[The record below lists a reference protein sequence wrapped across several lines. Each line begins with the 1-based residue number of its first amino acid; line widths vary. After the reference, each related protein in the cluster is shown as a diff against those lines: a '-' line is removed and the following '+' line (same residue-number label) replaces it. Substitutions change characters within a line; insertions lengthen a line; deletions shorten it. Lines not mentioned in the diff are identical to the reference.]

1 VGIEIHGNDRSI
13 AERMKSILLID
24 FENVRNIALGSVPA
38 DWHVL
43 IFVGKSQHSIP
54 FEITKDA
61 QQFGDRLQWIKIEG
75 DGRNNLDF
83 HLAFHLGRVSEI
95 CPAVEFLVLSKDKGF
110 DPLIRHVV
118 GRGLNCARIERVDRV
133 PRLADGGDPN
143 FDKAFKLLSGIAKNG
158 RPRKRKT
165 LIAQVASF
173 FQKKESVEEIT
184 RIVDLLVT
192 KNLVT
197 EVGNTLTYHF

>member
-1 VGIEIHGNDRSI
+1 V
-13 AERMKSILLID
+13 KTVLLVD
-24 FENVRNIALGSVPA
+24 FENVRFISIGSLPT
-38 DWHVL
+38 DWYVL
-43 IFVGKSQHSIP
+43 VFVGKSQHSIP
-54 FEITKDA
+54 FELTRDA
-61 QQFGDRLQWIKIEG
+61 QQLGERLEWIKIEG

-83 HLAFHLGRVSEI
+83 HLAFHLGRLSDVS
-95 CPAVEFLVLSKDKGF
+95 PQVEFLVLSKDKGF

-118 GRGLNCARIERVDRV
+118 GRGLKCERIERVDPK
-133 PRLADGGDPN
+133 PRMAVSGDPN
-143 FDKAFKLLSGIAKNG
+143 FDKAFKLLSGVVKNG

-173 FQKKESVEEIT
+173 FQKKESAEEIE

-192 KNLVT
+192 RNLVS

>member
-1 VGIEIHGNDRSI
+1 
-13 AERMKSILLID
+13 MKTILFID
-24 FENVRNIALGSVPA
+24 FENVRDIALGALPA

-54 FEITKDA
+54 FEITRDA
-61 QQFGDRLQWIKIEG
+61 QRFGERLEWIKIEG

-110 DPLIRHVV
+110 DPLIGHVV
-118 GRGLNCARIERVDRV
+118 ARGIKCERIERVDRG
-133 PRLADGGDPN
+133 PRMAESGDPN
-143 FDKAFKLLSGIAKNG
+143 FDKAFKLLSGVVKNG

-165 LIAQVASF
+165 LLAQVASF
-173 FQKKESVEEIT
+173 FQKKESAKEVE
-184 RIVDLLVT
+184 RIVDLLVA
-192 KNLVT
+192 KNLVA
-197 EVGNTLTYHF
+197 EAGNTLTYYF